1 MADNLYRGT
10 DGIEYV
16 FHGAWNDPELI
27 YDGKSF
33 NYWDIESA
41 LWDEFCEIVSEDT
54 GKSITEIDSN
64 TNDYEDDFNLF
75 VQDNAV
81 NYLEDCIF
89 GGYDYK
95 IVED

>member
-1 MADNLYRGT
+1 MANNLYRGT

-16 FHGAWNDPELI
+16 SHGAWNDPELI

-33 NYWDIESA
+33 NYWDIDNA
-41 LWDEFCEIVSEDT
+41 LWDMFCEEITKDAGISVNEMDPLFCEDAFN
-54 GKSITEIDSN
+54 EYVQN
-64 TNDYEDDFNLF
+64 NAADFLN
-75 VQDNAV
+75 
-81 NYLEDCIF
+81 DCIC